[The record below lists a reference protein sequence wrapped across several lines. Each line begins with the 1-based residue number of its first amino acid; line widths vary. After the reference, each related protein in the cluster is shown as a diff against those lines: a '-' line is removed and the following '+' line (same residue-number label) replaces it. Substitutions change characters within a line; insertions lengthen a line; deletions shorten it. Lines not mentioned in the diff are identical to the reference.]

1 MILNTFNLALFA
13 LTCLIFEIKKKRTK
27 ICFKELIVLRGKKSD
42 QDVRHETI
50 AHIKALR
57 HQNAVHTYNG
67 AISGPPIIEYIST

>member
-1 MILNTFNLALFA
+1 MILNTFNQALSA
-13 LTCLIFEIKKKRTK
+13 ITWLIFEIKNKTAK

-67 AISGPPIIEYIST
+67 AISGPPIIEYMST